1 MKVFVF
7 PGQGSQF
14 VGMGKELAGRYP
26 VARSTFEEADDM
38 LGFKLSRLCFD
49 GPEKEL
55 GLTENT
61 QPAILATSI
70 AILRVLQTT
79 GRDPDLVAG
88 HSLGEYSAV
97 VCAGGMDFGEAL
109 RVVRERGRLM
119 QEAVPVGQGGMAAI
133 FGLDEEQVLE
143 ICEEEARSEVVTPA
157 NLNGAGQIVIAGHVE
172 AVQRVTH
179 LADRRGARRVVLLPV
194 SAPFHCRL
202 MMPAQKQ
209 LKKILS
215 KVRFKDLQYPLV
227 NNVDAEVIQSAPAV
241 RDGLIRQVSS
251 PVRWEACVRE
261 MISRGATSVHEIGP
275 GRVLTGMVRRIE
287 RSINAISIGTLD
299 QIEANV

>member
-1 MKVFVF
+1 M
-7 PGQGSQF
+7 
-14 VGMGKELAGRYP
+14 GMGKELAGRYP

>member
-1 MKVFVF
+1 M
-7 PGQGSQF
+7 
-14 VGMGKELAGRYP
+14 
-26 VARSTFEEADDM
+26 
-38 LGFKLSRLCFD
+38 
-49 GPEKEL
+49 
-55 GLTENT
+55 
-61 QPAILATSI
+61 
-70 AILRVLQTT
+70 
-79 GRDPDLVAG
+79 VAG

-97 VCAGGMDFGEAL
+97 VCAGGMDLGAAL
-109 RVVRERGRLM
+109 RVVKERGRLM

-172 AVQRVTH
+172 AVRRVTD
-179 LADRRGARRVVLLPV
+179 LAAKRGAKRVVLLSV

-209 LKKILS
+209 LKKILNQ
-215 KVRFKDLQYPLV
+215 VQFRDLGYPLIK
-227 NNVDAEVIQSAPAV
+227 NVDAKATQSSSVV
-241 RDGLIRQVSS
+241 RDGLVRQVSS

-261 MISRGATSVHEIGP
+261 MISRGATSVYEVGP
-275 GRVLTGMVRRIE
+275 GRILTGMVRRIE
-287 RSINAISIGTLD
+287 RSIDAVSLGTLE

>member
-172 AVQRVTH
+172 AVQRVAH

>member
-1 MKVFVF
+1 MKAFVF

-14 VGMGKELAGRYP
+14 VGMGKELADRYP
-26 VARSTFEEADDM
+26 VARNTFEEADDV
-38 LGFKLSRLCFD
+38 LRFKLSQLCFD
-49 GPEKEL
+49 GPEEEL

-61 QPAILATSI
+61 QPAILATSV
-70 AILRVLQTT
+70 AILRVLQTM
-79 GRDPDLVAG
+79 GKDPDLVAG

-97 VCAGGMDFGEAL
+97 VCAGGMDLGAAL
-109 RVVRERGRLM
+109 RVVKERGRLM

-172 AVQRVTH
+172 AVRRVTD
-179 LADRRGARRVVLLPV
+179 LAAKRGAKRVVLLSV

-209 LKKILS
+209 LKKILLLGQ
-215 KVRFKDLQYPLV
+215 KYFFLGEL
-227 NNVDAEVIQSAPAV
+227 
-241 RDGLIRQVSS
+241 
-251 PVRWEACVRE
+251 
-261 MISRGATSVHEIGP
+261 
-275 GRVLTGMVRRIE
+275 
-287 RSINAISIGTLD
+287 
-299 QIEANV
+299 

>member
-1 MKVFVF
+1 M
-7 PGQGSQF
+7 
-14 VGMGKELAGRYP
+14 GMGKELADRYP
-26 VARSTFEEADDM
+26 VARNTFEEADDV
-38 LGFKLSRLCFD
+38 LRFKLSQLCFD
-49 GPEKEL
+49 GPEEEL

-61 QPAILATSI
+61 QPAILATSV
-70 AILRVLQTT
+70 AILRVLQTM
-79 GRDPDLVAG
+79 GKDPDLVAG

-97 VCAGGMDFGEAL
+97 VCAGGMDLGAAL
-109 RVVRERGRLM
+109 RVVKERGRLM

-172 AVQRVTH
+172 AVRRVTD
-179 LADRRGARRVVLLPV
+179 LAAKRGAKRVVLLSV

-209 LKKILS
+209 LKKILNQ
-215 KVRFKDLQYPLV
+215 VQFRDLGYPLIK
-227 NNVDAEVIQSAPAV
+227 NVDAKATQSSSVV
-241 RDGLIRQVSS
+241 RDGLVRQVSS

-261 MISRGATSVHEIGP
+261 MISRGATSVYEVGP
-275 GRVLTGMVRRIE
+275 GRILTGMVRRIE
-287 RSINAISIGTLD
+287 RSIDAVSLGTLE

>member
-1 MKVFVF
+1 M
-7 PGQGSQF
+7 
-14 VGMGKELAGRYP
+14 GMGKELAGRYP
-26 VARSTFEEADDM
+26 VALSTFEEADDM

>member
-1 MKVFVF
+1 M
-7 PGQGSQF
+7 
-14 VGMGKELAGRYP
+14 GMGKELADRYP
-26 VARSTFEEADDM
+26 VARNTFEEADDV
-38 LGFKLSRLCFD
+38 LRFKLSQLCFD
-49 GPEKEL
+49 GPEEEL

-70 AILRVLQTT
+70 AILRVLQTM
-79 GRDPDLVAG
+79 GKDPDLVAG

-97 VCAGGMDFGEAL
+97 VCAGGMDLGAAL
-109 RVVRERGRLM
+109 RVVKERGRLM

-157 NLNGAGQIVIAGHVE
+157 NLNGAGQIVIAGHAE
-172 AVQRVTH
+172 AIRRVTD
-179 LADRRGARRVVLLPV
+179 LAAKRGAKRVVLLSV

-209 LKKILS
+209 LEKILNQ
-215 KVRFKDLQYPLV
+215 VRFKDLGYPLIS
-227 NNVDAEVIQSAPAV
+227 NVDAKATQSSSVV
-241 RDGLIRQVSS
+241 RDGLVRQVSS

-261 MISRGATSVHEIGP
+261 MISRGATSVYEVGP
-275 GRVLTGMVRRIE
+275 GRILTGMVRRIE
-287 RSINAISIGTLD
+287 RSIDAVSIGTLE

>member
-1 MKVFVF
+1 MKAFVF

-14 VGMGKELAGRYP
+14 VGMGKELAGRHP
-26 VARSTFEEADDM
+26 VARNTFEEADDV
-38 LGFKLSRLCFD
+38 LGFKLSQLCFD
-49 GPEKEL
+49 GPEEEL

-79 GRDPDLVAG
+79 GKDPDLVAG

-97 VCAGGMDFGEAL
+97 VCAGGMDLGAAL
-109 RVVRERGRLM
+109 RVVKERGRLM

-133 FGLDEEQVLE
+133 FGLDEKQVLE
-143 ICEEEARSEVVTPA
+143 ICEEGARSEVVTPA
-157 NLNGAGQIVIAGHVE
+157 NLNGAGQIVIAGHAE
-172 AVQRVTH
+172 AVRRVTD
-179 LADRRGARRVVLLPV
+179 LADKRGAKRVVLLPV

-209 LKKILS
+209 LKKILNQ
-215 KVRFKDLQYPLV
+215 VRFEDLGYPLV
-227 NNVDAEVIQSAPAV
+227 SNVDAKVTQSASAV
-241 RDGLIRQVSS
+241 RDGLVRQVSS

-261 MISRGATSVHEIGP
+261 IISRGATSVYEVGP

-287 RSINAISIGTLD
+287 RSINAVPIGTLE

>member
-1 MKVFVF
+1 M
-7 PGQGSQF
+7 
-14 VGMGKELAGRYP
+14 GMGKELAGRYP

-172 AVQRVTH
+172 AVQRVAH